1 MIVPDYHSTMG
12 KREDIMSAT
21 LDLIVEDGIQAVSFS
36 KIFARARVGSGTVY
50 NYFANKEELVNAVY
64 QATSEMLDR
73 AVLLGYDPAAEIK
86 ERFVTLFHNMAEF
99 VLSNRKELA
108 FLNACDHSPYV
119 SGELRLRTTP
129 AMEAALSLL
138 SDGQKSGVFNAM
150 NPMMTLKLLTGA
162 IIAVAQGQLDGK
174 YRLDEANIDDAV
186 EACWRAVAW
195 RQEGPVSHSVW

>member
-1 MIVPDYHSTMG
+1 
-12 KREDIMSAT
+12 MSAT

-36 KIFARARVGSGTVY
+36 KIFSRAGVGSGTVY
-50 NYFANKEELVNAVY
+50 NYFTNKEELVNAVY
-64 QATSEMLDR
+64 LATSEMLDQ

-86 ERFVTLFHNMAEF
+86 ARFATLFHNMAGF

-108 FLNACDHSPYV
+108 LLNACDRSPYV
-119 SGELRLRTTP
+119 SEELRLRTTP

-174 YRLDEANIDDAV
+174 YRLDDEEINDAV
-186 EACWRAVAW
+186 EACWRAVA
-195 RQEGPVSHSVW
+195 RVPERRVEHSVW